1 MKALLFSY
9 LQLLLP
15 AIFLIGCA
23 GPTLV
28 ETDPILAKKREQ
40 RMWDGSS
47 SEGKITF
54 IYGDRDTKVKGCQRA
69 WGMTTLIEF
78 DGIKIL
84 FNFGGDPVI
93 FKNNLDTLKVDVADI
108 DLVVVSHRHWEMVEG
123 IGAVLAVNPDVPV
136 YVTDDL
142 LQDYDSYIT
151 HDVSG
156 YEWKPEW
163 QDNLRGMSDYLWIT
177 RNILLMKLT
186 SFPGQ
191 GGPMGIEEIHVV
203 LLTKK
208 GLVIAQG
215 CGHPEILD
223 IMDETISY
231 TGEERVNLIF
241 GGTRLLRPGKVVKLP
256 GKSGTMEVP
265 SHGYT
270 DEEVLEIAQE
280 LKDKGVQRIIPTHC
294 TGEHMEQIFK
304 KVFKDGYIN
313 QQLGTVIPIP
323 RPAKFRL
330 SASVMRSG

>member
-1 MKALLFSY
+1 MKALLFRY

-15 AIFLIGCA
+15 AIFFIGCA

-28 ETDPILAKKREQ
+28 ETDPLLAKKREQ

-54 IYGDRDTKVKGCQRA
+54 IYGDRETKVKGCQRA

-93 FKNNLDTLKVDVADI
+93 FKNNLAALKVDVADI

-142 LQDYDSYIT
+142 LQDYASYMPD
-151 HDVSG
+151 DVSG

-186 SFPGQ
+186 SFPGH
-191 GGPMGIEEIHVV
+191 GGPRGIEEIHIA
-203 LLTKK
+203 LLTKE

-215 CGHPEILD
+215 CGHPEILN

-265 SHGYT
+265 SRGYT

-294 TGEHMEQIFK
+294 TREHMEQIFK

-313 QQLGTVIPIP
+313 QQLGTVISIP

>member
-1 MKALLFSY
+1 MKSLLSCC
-9 LQLLLP
+9 LRLILP
-15 AIFLIGCA
+15 AIILIGCA

-28 ETDPILAKKREQ
+28 ETDPILAQKREK

-47 SEGKITF
+47 SEEKITF
-54 IYGDRDTKVKGCQRA
+54 IYGDREAKVKGCQRA

-78 DGIKIL
+78 DGMKIL
-84 FNFGGDPVI
+84 FNFGGDPVV
-93 FKNNLDTLKVDVADI
+93 FKNNLDALAVDVADI

-136 YVTDDL
+136 FVTDDL
-142 LQDYDSYIT
+142 LQDYASYMP

-163 QDNLRGMSDYLWIT
+163 EDNLRGVSDYLWIT
-177 RNILLMKLT
+177 RNILLMKLP
-186 SFPGQ
+186 SSPGK
-191 GGPMGIEEIHVV
+191 GGPMGIEEIHIV
-203 LLTKK
+203 LLTQK

-223 IMDETISY
+223 ILDETISY
-231 TGEERVNLIF
+231 TGEERVNLIL

-256 GKSGTMEVP
+256 GQSGAMEVP

-280 LKDKGVQRIIPTHC
+280 LKKRGVQRIIPTHC

-304 KVFKDGYIN
+304 DVFKDRYIH
-313 QQLGTVIPIP
+313 QQLGTVITIP
-323 RPAKFRL
+323 KPAKFRL
-330 SASVMRSG
+330 SGKVMRY